1 MNLSRGLIAIS
12 LFGLLAGLCGGGRSS
27 PQRTFTSADGA
38 FRFKYSYGLVAC
50 KQEAPK
56 NAGEH
61 GEWSCGACNDS
72 ETNWKTTACFELP
85 KGALNLNSGTYYGRF
100 VVQEPTNEIT
110 EQDCLDAKKGEVRQA
125 NDKVIQGVAFK
136 VSHPDQA
143 SASASGHPNLLPIKA
158 SIREVRPY
166 AHRRGRTGEVYK
178 ARDTKVKRQGLR
190 E

>member
-158 SIREVRPY
+158 SIREVRPTPTGVDER
-166 AHRRGRTGEVYK
+166 ARCTKPGIRR
-178 ARDTKVKRQGLR
+178 
-190 E
+190 